1 MNNKMKILF
10 LLMALSPLL
19 TNCVATDKDMQS
31 VSLRVRSVDSKVLDI
46 DREIATLKKETF
58 EQVRMLQ
65 AKESARID
73 ELQSEI
79 LILKGLLEEI
89 TRENNSIRNDIDT
102 SNNALRKSIHTLGV
116 QIAEKVSVLEQRL
129 AQMDRD
135 NIQRNQDIASLNQDI
150 ASLQE
155 QVAKADTGI
164 NEIKRA
170 RALEAV
176 ERARQAAAAVAEAKT
191 LKKLAEGN
199 FMIKTVKRKSYPGQ
213 EDPTVQADKKTV
225 STGTLYERGI
235 RSYNA
240 GNYSEAAR
248 LFASYISEH
257 PNGKYLPDAYFMRG
271 ECFYSQKEY
280 ESAILEYQTVIED
293 YFDHPRAPAAL
304 LKQGLSFEKIND
316 TNAAK
321 ILYQQIVENYPDSE
335 QIPGARKR
343 LQAIQ

>member
-1 MNNKMKILF
+1 MNDKMKILF
-10 LLMALSPLL
+10 LIMALSPLL
-19 TNCVATDKDMQS
+19 TNCVASEKDIQS

-46 DREIATLKKETF
+46 DKEIATLKKETF

-65 AKESARID
+65 ARESSRID

-79 LILKGLLEEI
+79 LVLKGVIEEI
-89 TRENNSIRNDIDT
+89 NRENNGIKDDIGN
-102 SNNALRKSIHTLGV
+102 SNKALRKSIQALGA
-116 QIAEKVSVLEQRL
+116 QIAEKVAVLEQRL
-129 AQMDRD
+129 ARMDRD
-135 NIQRNQDIASLNQDI
+135 NTRRDRDNTRRDRDI

-155 QVAKADTGI
+155 QAAKADSGI
-164 NEIKRA
+164 DEIKRA

-176 ERARQAAAAVAEAKT
+176 DRARQAAAAVVEAKS

-199 FMIKTVKRKSYPGQ
+199 IKIKTVKRKSYPGREKQ
-213 EDPTVQADKKTV
+213 KTV
-225 STGTLYERGI
+225 ATGTLYENGI
-235 RSYNA
+235 RAYNA
-240 GNYSEAAR
+240 GRYSEAVR
-248 LFASYISEH
+248 LFGSYISEH
-257 PNGKYLPDAYFMRG
+257 PKGKHLPDAYFMRG

-304 LKQGLSFEKIND
+304 LKQGLSFEKIHD
-316 TNAAK
+316 TNAAR
-321 ILYQQIVENYPDSE
+321 ILYQQILENYPDSE